1 MQRLR
6 VVVGA
11 VGSAG
16 QVFYFL
22 IGVMQCELA
31 VTKESVND
39 RVCTSSENLVHAVK
53 LDSFTAAMVKYVY
66 LISVHYVSF
75 PE

>member
-1 MQRLR
+1 MD

-16 QVFYFL
+16 QEFYFFL

-31 VTKESVND
+31 VTKEGVND
-39 RVCTSSENLVHAVK
+39 RVCTSSGNLVGTVK
-53 LDSFTAAMVKYVY
+53 PDGFTAAVVKYVY
-66 LISVHYVSF
+66 LISVHCVSF